1 MARCRVANE
10 VDGLQVWSVTV
21 NILNTQSQTRN
32 IYYGVSYR
40 TSYLATS
47 SEEHRLREF
56 STKTHAYVYNCLS
69 SLHVVELTTREI
81 RDPYFLSPE
90 EVRCWP
96 LTPT

>member
-1 MARCRVANE
+1 MECDCEYFEHAVADKE
-10 VDGLQVWSVTV
+10 HLLWGQLQ
-21 NILNTQSQTRN
+21 NLILS
-32 IYYGVSYR
+32 
-40 TSYLATS
+40 TS